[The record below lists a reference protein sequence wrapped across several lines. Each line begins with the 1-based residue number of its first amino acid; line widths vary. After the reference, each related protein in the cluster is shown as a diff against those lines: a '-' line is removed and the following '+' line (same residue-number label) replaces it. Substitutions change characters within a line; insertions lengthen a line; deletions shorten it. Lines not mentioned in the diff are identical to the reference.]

1 MDLINLDDFPP
12 WSIYPLFI
20 LAIAGCVVSFAIL
33 FRSLRAK
40 AHEQSAGRK
49 SARFSGAAL
58 LFLIVSSLAFWFLN
72 TSMFDRFHAMAV
84 EADQVELMY
93 FWPRSPEIIRRVDL
107 VEVKVI
113 PAYRTCGL
121 LVATRENV
129 FRSVNFKKC
138 PVAEEIVAKF
148 SRGARVPERRNRSK
162 EN

>member
-1 MDLINLDDFPP
+1 MELMNLDDFPP

-40 AHEQSAGRK
+40 AQEQSAGRK

-58 LFLIVSSLAFWFLN
+58 LFLIVSSLAVWFLS
-72 TSMFDRFHAMAV
+72 TSMFERFHAMGI
-84 EADQVELMY
+84 EADRIELRY
-93 FWPRSPEIIRRVDL
+93 FWPRSPRVIRRADL
-107 VEVKVI
+107 VEVKMI

-138 PVAEEIVAKF
+138 AVAEEIVAKL
-148 SRGARVPERRNRSK
+148 S
-162 EN
+162 